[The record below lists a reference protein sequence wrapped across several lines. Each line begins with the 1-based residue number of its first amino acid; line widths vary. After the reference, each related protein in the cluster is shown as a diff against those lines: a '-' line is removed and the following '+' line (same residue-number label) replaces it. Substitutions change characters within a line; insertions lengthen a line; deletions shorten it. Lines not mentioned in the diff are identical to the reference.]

1 MNIYK
6 PIIGTLEEIADIHPS
21 IDLYKQEGI
30 TIENKLISKLEEIDF
45 NAEDVEFEKCIFK
58 DCKITGT
65 FEKAVFH
72 DVIFENC
79 DFSNCLF
86 REGSFIRVEI
96 RNSKFVGCDFSDSR
110 VYHLMSRETIF
121 RYANFSSA
129 SLEEVLFEKCDLS
142 NSSCTECKLKN
153 TYFELSKLIQT
164 QFFKTKLKGI
174 DISTCEISGIIT
186 TFEDIKG
193 LTVNN
198 FQAIELSKLL
208 GIIIK

>member
-1 MNIYK
+1 M
-6 PIIGTLEEIADIHPS
+6 L
-21 IDLYKQEGI
+21 
-30 TIENKLISKLEEIDF
+30 
-45 NAEDVEFEKCIFK
+45 V
-58 DCKITGT
+58 
-65 FEKAVFH
+65 
-72 DVIFENC
+72 
-79 DFSNCLF
+79 

-142 NSSCTECKLKN
+142 NSSFTECKLKN

>member
-6 PIIGTLEEIADIHPS
+6 PIIGEVIEIADIHSS
-21 IDLYKQEGI
+21 IDLYKKEGV

-45 NAEDVEFEKCIFK
+45 NAEDIEFEKCIFK

-79 DFSNCLF
+79 DLSNCLF
-86 REGSFIRVEI
+86 REGSFIRVEM

-110 VYHLMSRETIF
+110 VYHLICKDVIF
-121 RYANFSSA
+121 KYANFSSA
-129 SLEEVLFEKCDLS
+129 SLEEVIFKKCDLS
-142 NSSCTECKLKN
+142 NGSFTECKLKN
-153 TYFELSKLIQT
+153 TYFDMSKLIQT

-174 DISTCEISGIIT
+174 DISTCEMSGIVT
-186 TFEDIKG
+186 TLEDIKG
-193 LTVNN
+193 LVVNN

>member
-6 PIIGTLEEIADIHPS
+6 PIIGTLEEIANIHSS

-58 DCKITGT
+58 DCKINGS

-79 DFSNCLF
+79 DLSNCLF

-110 VYHLMSRETIF
+110 VYHLTGKEVIF

-129 SLEEVLFEKCDLS
+129 SLEEVLFKKCDLS
-142 NSSCTECKLKN
+142 NSSFTECKLKN
-153 TYFELSKLIQT
+153 TYFELSKLEQT
-164 QFFKTKLKGI
+164 QFFKTRLKGI
-174 DISTCEISGIIT
+174 DISTCEIGGIIT

-193 LTVNN
+193 MIVNN